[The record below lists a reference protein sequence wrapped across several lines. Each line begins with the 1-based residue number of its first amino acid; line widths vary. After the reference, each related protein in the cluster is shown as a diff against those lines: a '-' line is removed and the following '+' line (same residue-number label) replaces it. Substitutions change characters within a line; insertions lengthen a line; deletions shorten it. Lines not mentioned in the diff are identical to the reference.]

1 MMLIKKFNLESETL
15 VPNSSHLDW
24 EKKMFWIT
32 PIISIYQRSQEKLI
46 WHQKCLRKK
55 RLQEKN
61 IKRERDDN
69 NSFFFRART

>member
-1 MMLIKKFNLESETL
+1 
-15 VPNSSHLDW
+15 
-24 EKKMFWIT
+24 MFWIT
-32 PIISIYQRSQEKLI
+32 PIISIYQRSEEKLI

-69 NSFFFRART
+69 NSFFLI